1 MTEVDRQRKQEGL
14 IDSETTILSSHPS
27 SQDKTTFPP
36 LVQLNFLSCRA
47 GSVMEDI
54 IQYADQNA
62 IHQRIIEN
70 QRSGQE
76 ATISLEGKKKLTAG
90 TLFKAGKS
98 ILDHDVHDLVAKN
111 REEKEK
117 MEESVRKRKAEEW
130 GKKRD
135 AAAQIHLLQ
144 KLPTEWTVAQ
154 LKTMVAYKKN
164 ETDEKMP
171 TKRAELYE
179 RYVLTCNRA
188 TPPGTPVASNER
200 EDEEECDE

>member
-1 MTEVDRQRKQEGL
+1 
-14 IDSETTILSSHPS
+14 
-27 SQDKTTFPP
+27 
-36 LVQLNFLSCRA
+36 
-47 GSVMEDI
+47 MEDI
-54 IQYADQNA
+54 IQYADRNA
-62 IHQRIIEN
+62 IRQRIIEN

-98 ILDHDVHDLVAKN
+98 VLDHDVHDLVAKN

-117 MEESVRKRKAEEW
+117 MEESVRKQKAEEW
-130 GKKRD
+130 EKKRD
-135 AAAQIHLLQ
+135 AAAQICVLQ

-154 LKTMVAYKKN
+154 LKMMVAYKKN

-171 TKRAELYE
+171 TKRSELYE